1 MLLLWL
7 LHGKTVR
14 SEDTGDILF
23 FDVVD
28 AAAADLVVADSEEAG
43 EKKRLEEACVVIF
56 HPLLPPPGSK
66 SWKASHSSKAITV
79 QTKSP

>member
-1 MLLLWL
+1 MTVLVVTAVKVYADLVAVFLVFLYLLLLLLILWL

-28 AAAADLVVADSEEAG
+28 AAAADLVVADSEEAD
-43 EKKRLEEACVVIF
+43 
-56 HPLLPPPGSK
+56 
-66 SWKASHSSKAITV
+66 
-79 QTKSP
+79 Q